1 MTPEADPVHFSRQI
15 WQAVAEDALRAV
27 ARREFCP
34 ERSRIENLRPVFF
47 QEEDDLAFGKQIW
60 CFEAMG
66 VSDSG
71 RRQLIFGLM
80 EFSIQFGLLEPVQ
93 SGLFEDASER
103 ERWIVQLSAFE
114 ATPEKT
120 SGATK
125 FWIWAAWI
133 SVALLGMG
141 WLIALIR
148 YLMQSSL

>member
-15 WQAVAEDALRAV
+15 WQAVAEHALRAV

-47 QEEDDLAFGKQIW
+47 QEEDELAFGKQIW

-66 VSDSG
+66 VSDNS

-93 SGLFEDASER
+93 SGLFEDATER
-103 ERWIVQLSAFE
+103 ERWTVQLSATE
-114 ATPEKT
+114 ATPDKT
-120 SGATK
+120 SGATS
-125 FWIWAAWI
+125 FWIWSAWI
-133 SVALLGMG
+133 SVAFLGTG
-141 WLIALIR
+141 WLIALAR
-148 YLMQSSL
+148 YLMQTSV

>member
-1 MTPEADPVHFSRQI
+1 
-15 WQAVAEDALRAV
+15 
-27 ARREFCP
+27 
-34 ERSRIENLRPVFF
+34 
-47 QEEDDLAFGKQIW
+47 
-60 CFEAMG
+60 MG

-103 ERWIVQLSAFE
+103 ERWIIQLSASE
-114 ATPEKT
+114 AAPEKT

-125 FWIWAAWI
+125 FWIWSAWI

-141 WLIALIR
+141 WSVALIR
-148 YLMQSSL
+148 YLMQPTL